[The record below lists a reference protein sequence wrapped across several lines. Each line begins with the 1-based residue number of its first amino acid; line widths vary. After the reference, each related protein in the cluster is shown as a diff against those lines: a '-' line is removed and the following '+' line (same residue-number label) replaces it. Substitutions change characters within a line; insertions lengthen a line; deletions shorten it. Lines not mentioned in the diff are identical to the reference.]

1 MVLCSTLVSYTYFHV
16 CFSLL
21 KIEDG
26 EINASINQQGGMVVF
41 SDEGDQQDITD
52 SSRIEI
58 LEKRLQEC
66 IALQNELS
74 KANSQLALDPRF
86 VQKVR

>member
-1 MVLCSTLVSYTYFHV
+1 
-16 CFSLL
+16 
-21 KIEDG
+21 
-26 EINASINQQGGMVVF
+26 MVVF
-41 SDEGDQQDITD
+41 SDEGDQQDVTD

-86 VQKVR
+86 VQKVKSFFP